1 MRPQLWAI
9 FLLEPSWDFLRSCL
23 YYIKQLYP
31 LEKQLAR
38 NAKKKKNRAGN
49 CIVYYVELATEGK
62 CMLNMIH
69 ASLYCDLEVAVI

>member
-1 MRPQLWAI
+1 MQ
-9 FLLEPSWDFLRSCL
+9 
-23 YYIKQLYP
+23 
-31 LEKQLAR
+31 
-38 NAKKKKNRAGN
+38 KKKKNRAGN